1 MKRLLAIALLACA
14 GCCNLMMRPDAE
26 QNLGPYW
33 CTCEVAETLA
43 VPFSEPKGPEG
54 GFAKAYCTLL
64 FPVILIDFPF
74 DAAVDTV
81 MLPWDLCRHTWG
93 LW

>member
-1 MKRLLAIALLACA
+1 MRRLLSVLLLACA
-14 GCCNLMMRPDAE
+14 GCCNLTMRPYAE
-26 QNLGPYW
+26 NNLGPYW
-33 CTCEVAETLA
+33 CTCKVAETLA
-43 VPFSEPKGPEG
+43 VPFSDPVGPEG
-54 GFAKAYCTLL
+54 GILKAYCILM
-64 FPVILIDFPF
+64 FPIMLVDFPF

>member
-1 MKRLLAIALLACA
+1 MRRLLSVLLLACA
-14 GCCNLMMRPDAE
+14 GCCNLTMRPYVE
-26 QNLGPYW
+26 NNLGPYW

-43 VPFSEPKGPEG
+43 VPFSDPVGPEG
-54 GFAKAYCTLL
+54 GILKAYCTLM
-64 FPVILIDFPF
+64 FPIMLVDFPF
-74 DAAVDTV
+74 DAAADTV